1 MSRVIE
7 IHKEGFNCAESII
20 KALNEEK
27 DLNIPVAIASPFGG
41 GMTVG
46 STCGA
51 ITGALMALG
60 AIKGREEC
68 KSKNQSIA
76 FAKEV
81 MSKVKE
87 KYDTF
92 DCRELKKKGISC
104 DEMIEFAYEVVKK
117 YI

>member
-1 MSRVIE
+1 MSKAVE
-7 IHKEGFNCAESII
+7 FHKEGFNCAESII

-27 DLNIPVAIASPFGG
+27 NMNIPVSVASPFGG

-60 AIKGREEC
+60 AIKGREEA
-68 KSKNQSIA
+68 KDKNESRT
-76 FAKEV
+76 FAKAV
-81 MSKVKE
+81 MNKIKE
-87 KYDTF
+87 DYGTF
-92 DCRELKKKGISC
+92 DCVSLKKKGVTC
-104 DEMIEFAYEVVKK
+104 DEIIEYAYETVKE

>member
-1 MSRVIE
+1 MSRVLE

-27 DLNIPVAIASPFGG
+27 NLNIPVSVASPFGG

-51 ITGALMALG
+51 ITGGLMALG

-68 KSKNQSIA
+68 KSKNQSMA
-76 FAKEV
+76 FAKQV
-81 MSKVKE
+81 MLKVKDR
-87 KYDTF
+87 YNTF

-104 DEMIEFAYEVVKK
+104 DEMIEFVYNTVKE

>member
-1 MSRVIE
+1 MSRVVE
-7 IHKEGFNCAESII
+7 FHKEGFNCAESII

-27 DLNIPVAIASPFGG
+27 NLDIPVSMASPFGA

-60 AIKGREEC
+60 AIKGRQEC
-68 KSKNQSIA
+68 KNKNQSLA
-76 FAKEV
+76 LAKEV
-81 MSKVKE
+81 MAKVKE

-104 DEMIEFAYEVVKK
+104 DEMIEFAYNVVKE